1 MKQNKRRLT
10 ALEEDLKWYGDMN
23 IPVWARHTQTYSQR
37 PTELKDLGFIIA
49 FGLVLTVLVLG
60 VMAAVVLFESHSL

>member
-1 MKQNKRRLT
+1 MKKHRKLT

-23 IPVWARHTQTYSQR
+23 IPVWARHTQVYEKPITGWQ
-37 PTELKDLGFIIA
+37 ELGFIVA